1 MSGGGDLT
9 SMPFG
14 VPQHL
19 SSRSSQGSSLA
30 QASHMTG
37 LLATPPGGP
46 MSGPVSTNP
55 TSPGPMSSGGGLLA
69 TPLSPTMPLSPP
81 ISMSSKWANFGA
93 DPAPAP
99 APSQEFSGP
108 GPGSASAL
116 QHDVRLPQAWAAVGR
131 ERDSRRRS
139 GVMALDMN
147 ADDSLFEARRLSL
160 GGDGNGD
167 GNGDGHG
174 SNNSAAPSSGRGSPV
189 IQFKRRSS
197 LAGIH
202 AEQAASEP
210 RLSTETIADLTS
222 ALGAGSR
229 RLSLSEKIQKIKAD
243 NVTNNASPLQSQAH
257 SQTHSPTGRG
267 SGSPHIN
274 QRSGSP
280 HIVQRSGSP
289 RTGQLGASPAESS
302 SMLLGPSFFKAAG
315 PSKSPPGLRRGSV
328 PANLIQNIIRMP
340 LGPDG
345 TRGFGNRRASMVK

>member
-1 MSGGGDLT
+1 
-9 SMPFG
+9 
-14 VPQHL
+14 
-19 SSRSSQGSSLA
+19 
-30 QASHMTG
+30 
-37 LLATPPGGP
+37 
-46 MSGPVSTNP
+46 
-55 TSPGPMSSGGGLLA
+55 MSSGGGLLA

-93 DPAPAP
+93 DSVP

-108 GPGSASAL
+108 GPAPASAL

-167 GNGDGHG
+167 GNGNG
-174 SNNSAAPSSGRGSPV
+174 SNGSAAPSSPV
-189 IQFKRRSS
+189 IQYKRRSS

-243 NVTNNASPLQSQAH
+243 NVTNNASPLVQSQAH

-289 RTGQLGASPAESS
+289 RTGQRGASPAESS

-328 PANLIQNIIRMP
+328 PANLIQNIVRMP

-345 TRGFGNRRASMVK
+345 TRGFGNRRASMAK